1 MEERKKIWKTP
12 FDLKLLNKMMVPG
25 TLLETLEMKFTEIGN
40 NYLVATMPVK
50 ELTHQPLQLLHGG
63 ASAALAESV
72 GSAAANLAVDQNSH
86 YAVGLSINAS
96 HLRPKREGIVSGKAT
111 PVHLGKTTQV
121 WEIIISDEKNR
132 KICISRLTMA
142 VLEKKTE
149 FMKEK
154 HKFDT

>member
-1 MEERKKIWKTP
+1 METRKKIWKTP
-12 FDLKLLNKMMVPG
+12 FDLKSLNKMMVPG
-25 TLLETLEMKFTEIGN
+25 TLLETLEMNFTEIGDD
-40 NYLVATMPVK
+40 YLVATMPVK
-50 ELTHQPLQLLHGG
+50 ALTHQPLQLLHGG

-72 GSAAANLAVDQNSH
+72 GSAAANLAVDQNTH

-96 HLRPKREGIVSGKAT
+96 HLRPKREGIVYGKAK
-111 PVHLGKTTQV
+111 PIHLGKTTQV

-142 VLEKKTE
+142 VLEKKTD
-149 FMKEK
+149 FMREK